1 VITLWY
7 ICPCHETTRHSTYLC
22 WHHSQPGTL
31 PYQVFQVSKVSLD
44 NFIAW
49 FVRRSAKACFAFDD
63 GVHFVPPA
71 APDSPIH
78 LYVHIP
84 FCVQLCPYCSFHR
97 YAFEEKSVR
106 EYFKALRQEL
116 QLYARKGFRFSSVY
130 LGGGTP
136 TVLMDELFETLAVI
150 RDLFN
155 PAEMSLETNPDR
167 LVNKELTSLAR
178 AGVRRVSVGIQS
190 FSDEILKAIGRYEK
204 YGSGK
209 GLARKL
215 KEALGSVETLNVDM
229 IYNFPIQDSSMLEND
244 LANLLDILPDQVT
257 FYPLMISRAT
267 RKQMEHIMG
276 KVSQDKEREF
286 YAMIISELEPLYQ
299 PNSAWC
305 FSRGGSPMIDEYVVG
320 GEEYVGAGSGAFGLV
335 GGAIYAN
342 TFSLAEY
349 VSSLDSGRL
358 PIKHRKVFSL
368 HEMARYRLLMTLFGL
383 KLDLN
388 SFRQRFGHSVWRVL
402 APEILFFILAGALC
416 ITPGQISL
424 TRRGRY
430 YWVIMM
436 REFFTGVDNFRDA
449 SREAVALCSGA

>member
-1 VITLWY
+1 MIIIRKPILPLSSFWY
-7 ICPCHETTRHSTYLC
+7 IGPCHETDSEPANLCRHYPDPTGYLFQYGRRHPILAGEAS
-22 WHHSQPGTL
+22 WGYQDHEAGLQFLFPSNDIHNHKHHSQPDPL
-31 PYQVFQVSKVSLD
+31 PNQAIQVSDLSLD

-63 GVHFVPPA
+63 RVQFVPPA

-116 QLYARKGFRFSSVY
+116 QIYARMGFRFSSVY

-155 PAEMSLETNPDR
+155 PAEISLETNPDR
-167 LVNKELTSLAR
+167 LANKELTSLAR

-215 KEALGSVETLNVDM
+215 KEASGSVETLNVDM

-257 FYPLMISRAT
+257 FYPLMISQAT

-276 KVSQDKEREF
+276 KVSQEQGKR
-286 YAMIISELEPLYQ
+286 
-299 PNSAWC
+299 
-305 FSRGGSPMIDEYVVG
+305 
-320 GEEYVGAGSGAFGLV
+320 
-335 GGAIYAN
+335 
-342 TFSLAEY
+342 
-349 VSSLDSGRL
+349 
-358 PIKHRKVFSL
+358 
-368 HEMARYRLLMTLFGL
+368 
-383 KLDLN
+383 
-388 SFRQRFGHSVWRVL
+388 
-402 APEILFFILAGALC
+402 ILCHDHIRA
-416 ITPGQISL
+416 
-424 TRRGRY
+424 
-430 YWVIMM
+430 
-436 REFFTGVDNFRDA
+436 
-449 SREAVALCSGA
+449 